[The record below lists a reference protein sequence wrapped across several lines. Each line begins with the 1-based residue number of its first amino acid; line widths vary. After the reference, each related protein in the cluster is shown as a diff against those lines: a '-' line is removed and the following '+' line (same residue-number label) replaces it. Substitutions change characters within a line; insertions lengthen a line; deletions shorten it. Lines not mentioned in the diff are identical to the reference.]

1 MQPRIEL
8 IPEKTHSHLSKSSMH
23 VLIRIHAPSLPHNP
37 TRVPLNLAL
46 VLDRSGS
53 MGGAKLEY
61 AKAAAKYVM
70 ERLQKEDRV
79 SLVTFDDRV
88 EIPLPNSAAH
98 NLNLTKVLNAI
109 EDRGSTNLHGGWLEG
124 GTQVASKLQPG
135 ALNRV
140 LLLSDGMANVGITN
154 TDSIATDVRGLASR
168 GISTSTFG
176 VGRDFDEDMMQ
187 SLAQAGDGN
196 YYFIEHPNDLPRIF
210 AAELTGLNNTF
221 ARTVS
226 LGLETDNGVKVLD
239 VLNDLSRNEH
249 GRLMLPNLMFG
260 SMLEVLVKLHLPAGQ
275 SLEALRVRLAY
286 TPANG
291 SQRTVTRETLNIA
304 SVDDATYRSLN
315 AHPDVLEAL
324 ALFEVARA
332 KVEMI
337 QKLDQGDD
345 NAVKDLLQTQAA
357 TLAAAPASARVRKE
371 QVALEELKADFG
383 KDRAVTRKKAGSQA
397 YEKQRGY

>member
-1 MQPRIEL
+1 MTRGGWFAEGARLADEL
-8 IPEKTHSHLSKSSMH
+8 GILD
-23 VLIRIHAPSLPHNP
+23 
-37 TRVPLNLAL
+37 TRVDFGRDEP
-46 VLDRSGS
+46 
-53 MGGAKLEY
+53 
-61 AKAAAKYVM
+61 
-70 ERLQKEDRV
+70 
-79 SLVTFDDRV
+79 
-88 EIPLPNSAAH
+88 
-98 NLNLTKVLNAI
+98 
-109 EDRGSTNLHGGWLEG
+109 
-124 GTQVASKLQPG
+124 
-135 ALNRV
+135 
-140 LLLSDGMANVGITN
+140 
-154 TDSIATDVRGLASR
+154 
-168 GISTSTFG
+168 FG
-176 VGRDFDEDMMQ
+176 V
-187 SLAQAGDGN
+187 
-196 YYFIEHPNDLPRIF
+196 
-210 AAELTGLNNTF
+210 
-221 ARTVS
+221 
-226 LGLETDNGVKVLD
+226 
-239 VLNDLSRNEH
+239 
-249 GRLMLPNLMFG
+249 
-260 SMLEVLVKLHLPAGQ
+260 

>member
-8 IPEKTHSHLSKSSMH
+8 IPEKTHSHLSGISMH

-275 SLEALRVRLAY
+275 NLEALRVRLAY

-383 KDRAVTRKKAGSQA
+383 KDRAVTRKKAGYQA

>member
-286 TPANG
+286 IPANG

>member
-260 SMLEVLVKLHLPAGQ
+260 SMLEVLVKLHLPAEQ

>member
-221 ARTVS
+221 AQTVS

-286 TPANG
+286 IPANG

>member
-1 MQPRIEL
+1 MQPRIEF
-8 IPEKTHSHLSKSSMH
+8 IPEKTHSHANGNTTH
-23 VLIRIHAPSLPHNP
+23 VLIRVHAPKIPHNP

-53 MGGAKLEY
+53 MSGAKLEY
-61 AKAAAKYVM
+61 AKAATKYVI

-88 EIPLPNSAAH
+88 EIPLPNSAAQ
-98 NLNLTKVLNAI
+98 NINIEKVLNTI

-154 TDSIATDVRGLASR
+154 TDSIASDVRGLASR

-176 VGRDFDEDMMQ
+176 VGRDYDEDMMQ
-187 SLAQAGDGN
+187 TLAQAGDGN

-210 AAELTGLNNTF
+210 GAELTGLNNTF

-226 LGLETDNGVKVLD
+226 LGLETNKGVKVLD
-239 VLNDLSRNEH
+239 VLNDLTRNEN
-249 GRLMLPNLMFG
+249 GRLMLPNLMFD
-260 SMLEVLVKLHLPAGQ
+260 STLEVMVKLNLPAGQ
-275 SLEALRVRLAY
+275 KLEALRVRLAY

-291 SQRTVTRETLNIA
+291 NERTVTRETLNIT
-304 SVDDATYRSLN
+304 STDDATYRNLN

-332 KVEMI
+332 KLEMI

-345 NAVKDLLQTQAA
+345 SAVAGLLQTQAA

-371 QVALEELKADFG
+371 QAALEELKADFG